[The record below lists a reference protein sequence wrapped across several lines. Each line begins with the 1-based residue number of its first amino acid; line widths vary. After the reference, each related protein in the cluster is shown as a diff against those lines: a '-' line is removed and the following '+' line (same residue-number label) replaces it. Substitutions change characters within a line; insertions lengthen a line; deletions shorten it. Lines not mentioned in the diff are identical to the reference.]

1 MTKHSSWLMAPRDR
15 LRKVSRNYFSVT
27 APALLLV
34 SHKRLCVIDTNTPC
48 LAVMALSAENLLTLI
63 MHSCIPIP
71 ESFPSLPLP
80 LLDRKHVEKRTCDLP
95 FFFFPCTALSME
107 SKSKPITKLN
117 FLNCKQL
124 KKNIYPPNRKW

>member
-1 MTKHSSWLMAPRDR
+1 MAPRDR

-27 APALLLV
+27 DPALLLV

-48 LAVMALSAENLLTLI
+48 LAVMALSAENLLTSI

-80 LLDRKHVEKRTCDLP
+80 LLDYKHVEKRTHDLS
-95 FFFFPCTALSME
+95 FFFSMHRSQRGVKIKTNYKTEFSE
-107 SKSKPITKLN
+107 SQTIKEKYISPQQEMVISS
-117 FLNCKQL
+117 
-124 KKNIYPPNRKW
+124 I

>member
-1 MTKHSSWLMAPRDR
+1 MAPGDR

-48 LAVMALSAENLLTLI
+48 LAVMALSAENLLTPI

-71 ESFPSLPLP
+71 ESFPSPRSLP
-80 LLDRKHVEKRTCDLP
+80 LLDCKHMEKRARDLC
-95 FFFFPCTALSME
+95 FFFSHAQLSAW
-107 SKSKPITKLN
+107 SQN
-117 FLNCKQL
+117 QNQL
-124 KKNIYPPNRKW
+124 QNWIFWIANN